1 MFYFQIKHIIIKG
14 SGKMENK
21 EESDT
26 LEQIKRDQVSNNTHE
41 SVIYLNQEYTTTKT
55 VSTFL
60 FLILES

>member
-1 MFYFQIKHIIIKG
+1 
-14 SGKMENK
+14 MENK

-26 LEQIKRDQVSNNTHE
+26 LEQIKWDQESNNTHK
-41 SVIYLNQEYTTTKT
+41 SVIYLTQEYTTTKT